1 MLPYHSERWVAL
13 FLEAVT
19 NTGGKSFKV
28 SQSDISWLPL
38 PKKQEGTLSSHHQTR
53 RLARPEIQKTCH
65 FWKSGEC
72 DVSLRK
78 GFFLLSSIPL
88 CVSPPLTDSSGWEFV
103 LVETEYIFCLLGFT
117 WCVLSSIPLDST
129 DTLRF
134 SLAVS
139 RWRRRATS
147 LCAWACSLACL
158 RACSSALHQL
168 VYCMHIMEGVH
179 VSACMCVNV
188 RSFIS
193 ACVWYFEVCSK
204 GE

>member
-1 MLPYHSERWVAL
+1 MAAAAKE
-13 FLEAVT
+13 
-19 NTGGKSFKV
+19 
-28 SQSDISWLPL
+28 
-38 PKKQEGTLSSHHQTR
+38 TR
-53 RLARPEIQKTCH
+53 RNALKPSSDSPSCEARNSK
-65 FWKSGEC
+65 
-72 DVSLRK
+72 DLSLLKIRRVWCVIEE
-78 GFFLLSSIPL
+78 GLLSSLVDPL
-88 CVSPPLTDSSGWEFV
+88 VCVSPPLTDSSGWEFV
-103 LVETEYIFCLLGFT
+103 LVETVYIFCLLGFT
-117 WCVLSSIPLDST
+117 WCVLSSLPLDST

-188 RSFIS
+188 RSYIS
-193 ACVWYFEVCSK
+193 VCVWYFEVCSK